1 MVNAYLSISWH
12 FLIQASLGPYAWE
25 AATEMKV
32 APVVKS
38 HLPVHDEKENNI
50 RRKPGPLRVYSYGKS
65 SHANCQLDD
74 DIRGLPRTAEI
85 LLQMDRD
92 PVLAYKLPL
101 PGSTAGKILDHACST
116 FESLYKKWQP
126 MTFKFGITHCPSFRY
141 HNVHYGYKFSK
152 DPFEELLVVYGAG
165 NPHGPAFLE
174 AALIQKFGGY
184 LVARCVFTY

>member
-1 MVNAYLSISWH
+1 
-12 FLIQASLGPYAWE
+12 LGPYAWE
-25 AATEMKV
+25 AAMEMKV

-50 RRKPGPLRVYSYGKS
+50 KRKPGPLRVYSYGKA
-65 SHANCQLDD
+65 SHPKCQLGD
-74 DIRGLPRTAEI
+74 DIKDLPRTAEI
-85 LLQMDRD
+85 LLEMDRD
-92 PVLAYKLPL
+92 PVLSYKLPV
-101 PGSTAGKILDHACST
+101 PGATAGKVLDHACCT

-152 DPFEELLVVYGAG
+152 DPFDELLVVYGAG

-184 LVARCVFTY
+184 LVATCVFTH